1 MFIEPAKAVDNHNM
15 GTLVDTN
22 AIFDILDREYYVLI
36 PLYMNEFLWRKYR
49 ELPIEQFSYTPR

>member
-36 PLYMNEFLWRKYR
+36 PLYMNEFLWGERR
-49 ELPIEQFSYTPR
+49 ELPVEQLTGTPS